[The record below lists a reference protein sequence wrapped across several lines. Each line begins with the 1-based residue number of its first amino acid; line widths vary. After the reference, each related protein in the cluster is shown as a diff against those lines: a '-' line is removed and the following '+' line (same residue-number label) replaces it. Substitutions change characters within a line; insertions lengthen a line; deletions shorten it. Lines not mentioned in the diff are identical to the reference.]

1 LNSDILKGKWKQMKG
16 EFKSWWGRLTDDD
29 LDQIAGSK
37 DKLIGKIQERY
48 GYDRD
53 RAEREVNERLGSYDD
68 TRVPSR

>member
-1 LNSDILKGKWKQMKG
+1 MNSDILKGKWKQMKG
-16 EFKSWWGRLTDDD
+16 EFKNWWGRLTDDD

-53 RAEREVNERLGSYDD
+53 RAEKEVDERLGSYDD
-68 TRVPSR
+68 RVPSR